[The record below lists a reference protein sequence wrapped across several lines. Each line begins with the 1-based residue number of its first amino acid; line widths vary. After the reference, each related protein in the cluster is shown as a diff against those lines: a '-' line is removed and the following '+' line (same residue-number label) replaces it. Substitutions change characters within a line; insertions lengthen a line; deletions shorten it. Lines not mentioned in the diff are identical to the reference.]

1 MSQNKDTYNGYK
13 PPFTLS
19 AQAMGMIADISA
31 QMERFAIRM
40 ERSHKD
46 ESINVSASDTVN

>member
-1 MSQNKDTYNGYK
+1 MARRKDTYNGYK

-19 AQAMGMIADISA
+19 AKAVAMITDISA
-31 QMERFAIRM
+31 QMERLAIRM

-46 ESINVSASDTVN
+46 ESINVFACDTVN